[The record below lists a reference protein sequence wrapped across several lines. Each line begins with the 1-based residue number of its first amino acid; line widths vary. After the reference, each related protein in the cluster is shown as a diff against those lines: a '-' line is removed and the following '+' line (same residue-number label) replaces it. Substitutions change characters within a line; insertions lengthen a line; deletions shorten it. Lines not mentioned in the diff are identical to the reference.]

1 MQLQCELGIR
11 FSVYGVGVGSSGG
24 GRKARDRVE
33 RKIHESGSEYA
44 EFAKSG
50 Q

>member
-1 MQLQCELGIR
+1 MYMAWGWAAVVVE
-11 FSVYGVGVGSSGG
+11 
-24 GRKARDRVE
+24 GRRGMD
-33 RKIHESGSEYA
+33 RKIHESGSVYA